1 MPRAPHTADWFSLL
15 ALAALW
21 GSAFLLNEI
30 ALASFAPSVLVAG
43 RIIIA
48 AALIFAYLRL
58 SGGSLPLPGR
68 AWWPMV
74 VLAIFGSVLPFHL
87 VAWSQQHIDS
97 SLAGVLMAVMP
108 LFVLTLAHFFIP
120 GARLTPYRA
129 VGFVIGFAGVV
140 FIIGPDFARGFDGNV
155 ALWGA
160 IAVLGA
166 ALSYSISTI
175 YARRL
180 GAGDPVRRSA
190 GMLIVASILSL
201 PTAAVDLPTIA
212 TPSLGATVALGILGL
227 LATGFAT
234 LLYFRLVQGPG
245 PTFLSLVNYLVPA
258 WAVIA
263 GALFLEES
271 LSLSVFVGLSL
282 ILCGIALSEIGPRV
296 SRAAHAV
303 RERYLS
309 SLPRIARE
317 DA

>member
-1 MPRAPHTADWFSLL
+1 
-15 ALAALW
+15 
-21 GSAFLLNEI
+21 
-30 ALASFAPSVLVAG
+30 
-43 RIIIA
+43 
-48 AALIFAYLRL
+48 
-58 SGGSLPLPGR
+58 
-68 AWWPMV
+68 
-74 VLAIFGSVLPFHL
+74 
-87 VAWSQQHIDS
+87 
-97 SLAGVLMAVMP
+97 
-108 LFVLTLAHFFIP
+108 
-120 GARLTPYRA
+120 
-129 VGFVIGFAGVV
+129 
-140 FIIGPDFARGFDGNV
+140 
-155 ALWGA
+155 
-160 IAVLGA
+160 
-166 ALSYSISTI
+166 
-175 YARRL
+175 
-180 GAGDPVRRSA
+180 
-190 GMLIVASILSL
+190 MLIVASILSL

-296 SRAAHAV
+296 SRAAQAV
-303 RERYLS
+303 RARCLS